1 MGKNLLPWALAGFL
15 AIACLALLDR
25 SCAGPD
31 PAYWVEKAK
40 YDQAVKNAAAKDAQA
55 AAELVAAK
63 AIAAEII
70 AAKDREIKEIIA
82 ASSKP
87 SPAEQ
92 AKDRKISELQAKV
105 ESLEAQ
111 GDLAGAL
118 AASKAENSAW
128 AEKFSLAERRH
139 QDSLSALNNAWQVK
153 FDAQVE
159 TSNIEIGYWK
169 DKYNREYGL
178 RLTSDSLRTKL
189 EGQVSRGEFWKW
201 VALGEPVVF
210 GLIRIFGGK

>member
-15 AIACLALLDR
+15 ALGCLALLDR

-31 PAYWVEKAK
+31 PAYWVERAK

-87 SPAEQ
+87 STAEQ

-169 DKYNREYGL
+169 DKYDREHGL
-178 RLTSDSLRTKL
+178 RLTSDSLRLGLEKKL
-189 EGQVSRGEFWKW
+189 YGGKFWKW
-201 VALGEPVVF
+201 LALGEPVVF
-210 GLIRIFGGK
+210 GIISVLGGK